1 MGVQQAHFCEGGAS
15 VLTTASGITRLWQIP
30 TGECMLT
37 FSGSCAHLFEL
48 NHALPRPSGSQHCS
62 TEGEKRERKD
72 KMHMA
77 HKEKKHRETKCE
89 ENAEKLFDEAQCEE
103 EAKEKHDQQHETTE
117 KKEKKDKNERE
128 DDGEKKD
135 KKDKKEKKEK
145 KGKKAKEEKEER
157 SEK

>member
-1 MGVQQAHFCEGGAS
+1 MGKRNRCMQVLKHEATVQQAHFCEGGAS
-15 VLTTASGITRLWQIP
+15 VLTTASGITRLWQIH

-48 NHALPRPSGSQHCS
+48 NHALPRPSGSQYCS
-62 TEGEKRERKD
+62 TEADKREKREKRERKD

-89 ENAEKLFDEAQCEE
+89 ENAEKLLDEAQCEE
-103 EAKEKHDQQHETTE
+103 EAKEKHDQQHETRE

-128 DDGEKKD
+128 DDG
-135 KKDKKEKKEK
+135 
-145 KGKKAKEEKEER
+145 
-157 SEK
+157 